1 MIGFRDRWRQSPQE
15 TRDYVSVIQHALEQ
29 RLSIAILRVQVTFS
43 LVLLSMNTFS
53 IMQFSHQNKCRILGH
68 FLVKF
73 YPDFYD
79 QHLVAY
85 PAKVPNEFATK

>member
-1 MIGFRDRWRQSPQE
+1 
-15 TRDYVSVIQHALEQ
+15 
-29 RLSIAILRVQVTFS
+29 
-43 LVLLSMNTFS
+43 
-53 IMQFSHQNKCRILGH
+53 MQFSHQNKCTILGH